1 MHKRHDNEA
10 SNVINKNAIS
20 SDFKCDFKCGNIL
33 GLVMVSKLNGL
44 SVFD

>member
-10 SNVINKNAIS
+10 SNVINKKC
-20 SDFKCDFKCGNIL
+20 DFKCDFKCGNIL